1 MRANAKTLLV
11 LLLLLLLP
19 ALLLLL
25 QLTEDGQGGY
35 VITEEFVLAM
45 LAEFKAQRLIHR
57 RFAFQIL
64 LQVREGIDHFAC
76 CDSMPLLC

>member
-1 MRANAKTLLV
+1 MLADAQTSLVLV
-11 LLLLLLLP
+11 LLLLLP
-19 ALLLLL
+19 ALLLL

-35 VITEEFVLAM
+35 TITEEFVLAM

-64 LQVREGIDHFAC
+64 LQVRKGVDRFA
-76 CDSMPLLC
+76 